1 VTGGGRLAGR
11 VALVTGAA
19 SGIGRAVARRFLAEG
34 ARVAAA
40 DLNRDGLAAEFGG
53 PATADSREGAGADSG
68 ETTGVVTVAGDV
80 SRPDD
85 AARMAAAAA
94 EAFGAIDILVNCAG
108 IARYTNFLEL
118 PLAEWQ
124 LVQDV
129 NATGTFLIAQAVAR
143 HMVTGHPD
151 GGRTRAIV
159 NIASIEAHVVLASS
173 GHPQVHYNAS
183 KGAVHMITRAL
194 AVELAPHGIR
204 VNSVCPG
211 VTETPL
217 ASFTLASPYQ
227 RAMIERQ
234 VPLGRVGQPEDIA
247 AAALFLASE
256 DASYITGEALVVDGG
271 FMVQ

>member
-1 VTGGGRLAGR
+1 VTGSGRLAGR
-11 VALVTGAA
+11 VALITGAA
-19 SGIGRAVARRFLAEG
+19 SGIGKATAQRFLAEG
-34 ARVAAA
+34 ARVMAA
-40 DLNRDGLAAEFGG
+40 DANGDGLAAEFGG
-53 PATADSREGAGADSG
+53 RD
-68 ETTGVVTVAGDV
+68 GVIAVTGDV
-80 SRPDD
+80 AQSAD
-85 AARMAAAAA
+85 AARMAAAAVD
-94 EAFGAIDILVNCAG
+94 AFGSIDILVNCAG

-124 LVQDV
+124 VVQDV
-129 NATGTFLIAQAVAR
+129 NSTGTFLMAQAVAR
-143 HMVTGHPD
+143 HMVTSHPER
-151 GGRTRAIV
+151 RTRAIV
-159 NIASIEAHVVLASS
+159 NIASVEAHVVLASE

-204 VNSVCPG
+204 VNSICPG

-217 ASFTLASPYQ
+217 ASFALSNAEKRAS
-227 RAMIERQ
+227 IEKL
-234 VPLGRVGQPEDIA
+234 VPLGRVGQPGEIA

>member
-1 VTGGGRLAGR
+1 VNGDGRLSGR
-11 VALVTGAA
+11 AALITGAA
-19 SGIGRAVARRFLAEG
+19 SGIGKATVERFLAEG

-40 DLNRDGLAAEFGG
+40 DANAGGLAAAFGG
-53 PATADSREGAGADSG
+53 RDRDQI
-68 ETTGVVTVAGDV
+68 VTVTGDV
-80 SRPDD
+80 SSEQD
-85 AARMAAAAA
+85 AARMAAATA
-94 EAFGAIDILVNCAG
+94 EAFGSIDVLVNCAG

-118 PLAEWQ
+118 SLEEWQ

-129 NATGTFLIAQAVAR
+129 NSTGTFLMAQAVAR
-143 HMVTGHPD
+143 HMVSAPAGAAD

-159 NIASIEAHVVLASS
+159 NLASVEAHVVLASS

-194 AVELAPHGIR
+194 SVELAPHGIR
-204 VNSVCPG
+204 VNSICPG

-217 ASFTLASPYQ
+217 ASYALASAEK
-227 RAMIERQ
+227 RAAIERL
-234 VPLGRVGQPEDIA
+234 VPLGRVGRPEDIA

>member
-1 VTGGGRLAGR
+1 VTGGGRLADR

-19 SGIGRAVARRFLAEG
+19 SGIGQATAQRFLAEG

-40 DLNRDGLAAEFGG
+40 DLNGDGLQAEFSGQ
-53 PATADSREGAGADSG
+53 DGAI
-68 ETTGVVTVAGDV
+68 TVVGDV
-80 SRPDD
+80 SEPAD

-94 EAFGAIDILVNCAG
+94 ESFGAIDILVNCAG

-118 PLAEWQ
+118 PLEEWQ

-129 NATGTFLIAQAVAR
+129 NSTGTFLMAQAVAR
-143 HMVTGHPD
+143 HMVAQGPADHS
-151 GGRTRAIV
+151 RAIV
-159 NIASIEAHVVLASS
+159 NIASVEAHVVLASS

-183 KGAVHMITRAL
+183 KGAVHMTTRAL
-194 AVELAPHGIR
+194 AIELAPHGIR
-204 VNSVCPG
+204 VNSICPG
-211 VTETPL
+211 LTETPL
-217 ASFTLASPYQ
+217 AAYALATPER
-227 RAMIERQ
+227 RASISKQ
-234 VPLGRVGQPEDIA
+234 VPLGRVAQPREIA

>member
-1 VTGGGRLAGR
+1 VTGEGRLSGR
-11 VALVTGAA
+11 AALITGAA
-19 SGIGRAVARRFLAEG
+19 SGIGRATAERFLAEG

-40 DLNRDGLAAEFGG
+40 DANGAGLAAAF
-53 PATADSREGAGADSG
+53 AGRRAAI
-68 ETTGVVTVAGDV
+68 TVTGDV
-80 SRPDD
+80 SSEAD
-85 AARMAAAAA
+85 AARMAAATTD
-94 EAFGAIDILVNCAG
+94 AFGTIDILVNCAG

-118 PLAEWQ
+118 SLAEWQ

-129 NATGTFLIAQAVAR
+129 NSTGTFLMAQAVAR
-143 HMVTGHPD
+143 HMVTSRPE
-151 GGRTRAIV
+151 GRTRAIV
-159 NIASIEAHVVLASS
+159 NLASVEAHVVMASS

-194 AVELAPHGIR
+194 SVELARHGIR
-204 VNSVCPG
+204 VNSICPG

-217 ASFTLASPYQ
+217 ASYALADERK
-227 RAMIERQ
+227 RAAIEKL
-234 VPLGRVGQPEDIA
+234 VPLGRVGKPQDIA

>member
-1 VTGGGRLAGR
+1 MTGGGRLADR

-19 SGIGRAVARRFLAEG
+19 SGIGLATAQRFLAEG
-34 ARVAAA
+34 AQVAAA
-40 DLNRDGLAAEFGG
+40 DMNGDGLQAEFSGRDGAIM
-53 PATADSREGAGADSG
+53 
-68 ETTGVVTVAGDV
+68 VAGDV
-80 SRPDD
+80 SAPAD

-94 EAFGAIDILVNCAG
+94 ESFGAIDILVNCAG

-118 PLAEWQ
+118 PLEEWQ

-129 NATGTFLIAQAVAR
+129 NSTGTFLMAQAVAR
-143 HMVTGHPD
+143 QMVAQPPADHS
-151 GGRTRAIV
+151 RAIV
-159 NIASIEAHVVLASS
+159 NIASIEAHVVVASS

-194 AVELAPHGIR
+194 AIELAPHGIR
-204 VNSVCPG
+204 VNSICPG
-211 VTETPL
+211 LTDTPL
-217 ASFTLASPYQ
+217 ATYALATPER
-227 RAMIERQ
+227 RASINKQ
-234 VPLGRVGQPEDIA
+234 VPLGRVAQPGEIA

>member
-11 VALVTGAA
+11 AALVTGAA
-19 SGIGRAVARRFLAEG
+19 SGIGLAVARRFLAEG

-53 PATADSREGAGADSG
+53 PARGNSGESAGA
-68 ETTGVVTVAGDV
+68 VTVAGDV

-85 AARMAAAAA
+85 AARMAAAAV
-94 EAFGAIDILVNCAG
+94 EAFGAVDILVNCAG
-108 IARYTNFLEL
+108 IARYTNFLDL

-143 HMVTGHPD
+143 HMVTEHPE
-151 GGRTRAIV
+151 GRTRAIV
-159 NIASIEAHVVLASS
+159 NIASIEAHVVMASS

-204 VNSVCPG
+204 VNSICPG

-217 ASFTLASPYQ
+217 ASYALGRPQQ
-227 RAMIERQ
+227 RASIERQ

>member
-1 VTGGGRLAGR
+1 MTGGGRLAGR
-11 VALVTGAA
+11 VALITGAA
-19 SGIGRAVARRFLAEG
+19 SGIGRATARRLAAEG
-34 ARVAAA
+34 ASIAAA
-40 DLNRDGLAAEFGG
+40 DANGDGLAAEFGG
-53 PATADSREGAGADSG
+53 QDAAI
-68 ETTGVVTVAGDV
+68 TVAGDV
-80 SRPDD
+80 SDPAD
-85 AARMAAAAA
+85 AARMAAATA

-108 IARYTNFLEL
+108 ICRYTDFLEL
-118 PLAEWQ
+118 PLEEWQ

-129 NATGTFLIAQAVAR
+129 NSTGTFLMAQAVAR
-143 HMVTGHPD
+143 HMVAERPQD
-151 GGRTRAIV
+151 RSRAIV
-159 NIASIEAHVVLASS
+159 NIASVEAHVVMASS

-204 VNSVCPG
+204 VNSICPG

-217 ASFTLASPYQ
+217 SEFALASAEK
-227 RAMIERQ
+227 RASIERQ
-234 VPLGRVGQPEDIA
+234 VPLGRVGKPEDIA

>member
-1 VTGGGRLAGR
+1 MTAGERLAGR
-11 VALVTGAA
+11 AALVTGAA
-19 SGIGRAVARRFLAEG
+19 SGIGLAVARRFVAEG
-34 ARVAAA
+34 AQVAAA
-40 DLNRDGLAAEFGG
+40 DLNRVGLAAVFGG
-53 PATADSREGAGADSG
+53 PAA
-68 ETTGVVTVAGDV
+68 GVVTVAGDV

-85 AARMAAAAA
+85 AVRMAAAAV

-108 IARYTNFLEL
+108 IARYTNFLDL

-129 NATGTFLIAQAVAR
+129 NATGTFLTAQAVAR
-143 HMVTGHPD
+143 HMVTEHPD
-151 GGRTRAIV
+151 GRPGRTRAIV
-159 NIASIEAHVVLASS
+159 NIASIEAHVVMASS

-204 VNSVCPG
+204 VNSICPG

-217 ASFTLASPYQ
+217 ASYALASPQQ
-227 RAMIERQ
+227 RASIERQ

-247 AAALFLASE
+247 AAALFLVSE

>member
-1 VTGGGRLAGR
+1 MSGEGRLTGR
-11 VALVTGAA
+11 TALITGAA
-19 SGIGRAVARRFLAEG
+19 SGIGKATVERFLAEG

-40 DLNRDGLAAEFGG
+40 DANGDGLAAAF
-53 PATADSREGAGADSG
+53 AGRDG
-68 ETTGVVTVAGDV
+68 IVAVIGDV
-80 SRPDD
+80 SREED
-85 AARMAAAAA
+85 AARMAAVTAG
-94 EAFGAIDILVNCAG
+94 AFGVIDALINCAG

-129 NATGTFLIAQAVAR
+129 NSTGTFLMAQAVAR
-143 HMVTGHPD
+143 HMVTVTAKD
-151 GGRTRAIV
+151 RTRAIV
-159 NIASIEAHVVLASS
+159 NLASIEAHVVMASS

-204 VNSVCPG
+204 VNSICPG

-217 ASFTLASPYQ
+217 AAYALANEEK
-227 RAMIERQ
+227 RAAIESK
-234 VPLGRVGQPEDIA
+234 VPLGRVGRPEDIA

-256 DASYITGEALVVDGG
+256 DASYITGEALIVDGG
-271 FMVQ
+271 FMVL

>member
-1 VTGGGRLAGR
+1 VTGGGRLADR
-11 VALVTGAA
+11 VALITGAA
-19 SGIGRAVARRFLAEG
+19 SGIGRATAERFMAEG
-34 ARVAAA
+34 ARIAAA
-40 DLNRDGLAAEFGG
+40 DMNGDALEAEFSGRDGAI
-53 PATADSREGAGADSG
+53 T
-68 ETTGVVTVAGDV
+68 VVGDV
-80 SRPDD
+80 SAPTD
-85 AARMAAAAA
+85 AAKMAAAAA

-118 PLAEWQ
+118 PLEEWQ

-129 NATGTFLIAQAVAR
+129 NSTGTFLIAQAVAR
-143 HMVTGHPD
+143 HMVAPPPADHS
-151 GGRTRAIV
+151 RAIV
-159 NIASIEAHVVLASS
+159 NIASVEAHVVLASS

-204 VNSVCPG
+204 VNSICPG

-217 ASFTLASPYQ
+217 ASFALSNAEKRAS
-227 RAMIERQ
+227 IEKL
-234 VPLGRVGQPEDIA
+234 VPLGRVGQPGEIA

>member
-1 VTGGGRLAGR
+1 MSADGRLSGR
-11 VALVTGAA
+11 AALITGAA
-19 SGIGRAVARRFLAEG
+19 SGIGKATAECFLAEG

-40 DLNRDGLAAEFGG
+40 DANADGLAAAFGG
-53 PATADSREGAGADSG
+53 RDRDQI
-68 ETTGVVTVAGDV
+68 VTVTGDV
-80 SRPDD
+80 SSEQD
-85 AARMAAAAA
+85 AARMAAATAA
-94 EAFGAIDILVNCAG
+94 AFGSIDVLVNCAG

-118 PLAEWQ
+118 SLEEWQ

-129 NATGTFLIAQAVAR
+129 NSTGTFLMAQAVAR
-143 HMVTGHPD
+143 HMVSAAAGAAG

-159 NIASIEAHVVLASS
+159 NLASVEAHVVLASS

-183 KGAVHMITRAL
+183 KGAVHMTTRAL
-194 AVELAPHGIR
+194 SVELAPHGIR
-204 VNSVCPG
+204 VNSICPG

-217 ASFTLASPYQ
+217 ASYALASAKK
-227 RAMIERQ
+227 RAAIERL
-234 VPLGRVGQPEDIA
+234 VPLGRVGKPEDIA

>member
-1 VTGGGRLAGR
+1 MTGGGRLTGR
-11 VALVTGAA
+11 AALVTGAA
-19 SGIGRAVARRFLAEG
+19 SGIGLAVARRFLAEG

-53 PATADSREGAGADSG
+53 PARGNSG
-68 ETTGVVTVAGDV
+68 EGTGENAGVVTVAGDV

-85 AARMAAAAA
+85 AVRMAAAAV
-94 EAFGAIDILVNCAG
+94 EAFGAVDILVNCAG
-108 IARYTNFLEL
+108 IARYTNFLDL

-143 HMVTGHPD
+143 HMVTERPE
-151 GGRTRAIV
+151 GRTRAIV
-159 NIASIEAHVVLASS
+159 NIASIEAHVVMASS

-204 VNSVCPG
+204 VNSICPG

-217 ASFTLASPYQ
+217 ASYALASPQQ
-227 RAMIERQ
+227 RAGIERQ